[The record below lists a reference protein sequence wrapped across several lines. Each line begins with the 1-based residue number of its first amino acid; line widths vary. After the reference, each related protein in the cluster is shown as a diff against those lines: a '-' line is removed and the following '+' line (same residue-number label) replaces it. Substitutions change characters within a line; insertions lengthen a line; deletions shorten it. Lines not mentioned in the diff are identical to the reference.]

1 MKLTAQIKLQPT
13 PEQASALKRTLE
25 TANAAC
31 DYISAVAWESK
42 IFGQYKLHHLAYA
55 EVRTKFGL
63 SAQMTV
69 RCIAKVA
76 DAYKLDKETKRTF
89 KPTGSIAYDERILS
103 WKIKQSYAHGTP
115 GWGTVSI
122 WTMDGRMTIPF
133 VCGERQR
140 ELLQTRQGESD
151 LATANGN
158 YFLFA
163 TCNVEEPA
171 PIEFTEVLG
180 VDTGI
185 VNIATDSDGEVH
197 SGKTVNNVRFRHRHL
212 RQKLQRKGT
221 KSAKRRLRKL
231 SGKEQRFGKWVN
243 HNISKR
249 IVAKAQHTRRAIGF
263 ENLEGITDRVRVRK
277 SQKATLH
284 SWSFYQLNVFTQY
297 KAQRAG
303 IAVIYVDPRNTSR
316 TCPSCG
322 CIDKANRPNQ
332 ATFLC
337 TSCGF
342 SGHADRIA
350 ARNIAS
356 RAVVNQ
362 LHVSDAHTALSTQ
375 RQGQGSGFYPGVIY
389 GHFTCVRC

>member
-13 PEQASALKRTLE
+13 TEQADALKRTLE

-31 DYISAVAWESK
+31 NYISSVAWK
-42 IFGQYKLHHLAYA
+42 NKTFGQYKLHHLVYA
-55 EVRTKFGL
+55 DVRAKFGL

-69 RCIAKVA
+69 RCIAKTA
-76 DAYKLDKETKRTF
+76 DAYKLDRETERTF

-103 WKIKQSYAHGTP
+103 WKIKLSI
-115 GWGTVSI
+115 VSI
-122 WTMDGRMTIPF
+122 WTMDGRMSIPF

-171 PIEFTEVLG
+171 PIEFTDVLG

-197 SGKTVNNVRFRHRHL
+197 SGKTINNVRSRHRRL

-249 IVAKAQHTRRAIGF
+249 IVAKAQHTGRAIAL
-263 ENLEGITDRVRVRK
+263 ENLEGIRDRVRVRK
-277 SQKATLH
+277 PQRATLH
-284 SWSFYQLNVFTQY
+284 SWSFYQLRTFIEY
-297 KAQRAG
+297 KSQRAG
-303 IAVIYVDPRNTSR
+303 VTVILVDPRNTSR

-322 CIDKANRPNQ
+322 CINKANRRTQSNF
-332 ATFLC
+332 TC
-337 TSCGF
+337 VTCGF
-342 SGHADRIA
+342 SGLADHIA
-350 ARNIAS
+350 AGNISS
-356 RAVVNQ
+356 RGVVNRPYVPDR
-362 LHVSDAHTALSTQ
+362 L
-375 RQGQGSGFYPGVIY
+375 GQSSGF
-389 GHFTCVRC
+389 

>member
-13 PEQASALKRTLE
+13 PEQADALKRTLE

-31 DYISAVAWESK
+31 DYISVVAWKSK
-42 IFGQYKLHHLAYA
+42 TFGQYKLHHLTYTD
-55 EVRTKFGL
+55 VRAKFGL

-69 RCIAKVA
+69 RCIAKTA

-89 KPTGSIAYDERILS
+89 RPTGSIAYDERILS
-103 WKIKQSYAHGTP
+103 WKIKQS
-115 GWGTVSI
+115 TVSI

-151 LATANGN
+151 LATSNGD
-158 YFLFA
+158 YYLFV
-163 TCNVEEPA
+163 TCNVEEPG

-185 VNIATDSDGEVH
+185 VNIATDSDGEIH
-197 SGKTVNNVRFRHRHL
+197 SGKTINNVRYRHRRL

-231 SGKEQRFGKWVN
+231 SGKEQRFGKWIN
-243 HNISKR
+243 HNVSKR
-249 IVAKAQHTRRAIGF
+249 IVAKAKDTNRAIA
-263 ENLEGITDRVRVRK
+263 LEDLQGISSRVKVRR
-277 SQKATLH
+277 SQRATLH
-284 SWSFYQLNVFTQY
+284 SWSFFQLRTFIEY
-297 KAQRAG
+297 KAQRVG
-303 IAVIYVDPRNTSR
+303 VPVLLVDPRNTSR

-332 ATFLC
+332 STFLC
-337 TSCGF
+337 VTCGF
-342 SGHADRIA
+342 SGLADHIA
-350 ARNIAS
+350 ATTIGR
-356 RAVVNQ
+356 RAVVNRPY
-362 LHVSDAHTALSTQ
+362 VPD
-375 RQGQGSGFYPGVIY
+375 RQGQSSGF
-389 GHFTCVRC
+389 

>member
-13 PEQASALKRTLE
+13 PGQASALKRTLE

-31 DYISAVAWESK
+31 DYISDVAWNNRT
-42 IFGQYKLHHLAYA
+42 FGQYKLHHIAYA

-76 DAYKLDKETKRTF
+76 DSYKLDKGAKRTF

-103 WKIKQSYAHGTP
+103 WKIKQS
-115 GWGTVSI
+115 TVSI

-197 SGKTVNNVRFRHRHL
+197 SGKTINNVRFRHRRL

-231 SGKEQRFGKWVN
+231 SGKEQRFGAWTN

-249 IVAKAQHTRRAIGF
+249 IVTKAKDTNRAIA
-263 ENLEGITDRVRVRK
+263 LEDLQGISSRVKVRR
-277 SQKATLH
+277 SQRATLH
-284 SWSFYQLNVFTQY
+284 SWSFFQLRTFIEY
-297 KAQRAG
+297 KAQRVG
-303 IAVIYVDPRNTSR
+303 VPVILVDPRNTSR

-350 ARNIAS
+350 ARNISS
-356 RAVVNQ
+356 RGVVNRPY
-362 LHVSDAHTALSTQ
+362 VPE
-375 RQGQGSGFYPGVIY
+375 RQGQSSGF
-389 GHFTCVRC
+389 